1 MTETNK
7 IQGLFPFSI
16 PAIYCCSQPFLEAN
30 MCVCFVHCFTPILI
44 DVSIS
49 PCRNLLK
56 SMRPY
61 LTVSIC
67 CSTQKWKRRKQ
78 SSRWQWNEWRNWPC
92 DIKKNPKNQGI
103 HWCYKIRNPL
113 STSEISDITT
123 STLNVAELSA
133 WWSLEFL
140 YTEEFFPRENFVL
153 IHI

>member
-16 PAIYCCSQPFLEAN
+16 PAIYCCSQLFLEAN

-61 LTVSIC
+61 LTLSIC
-67 CSTQKWKRRKQ
+67 CSTQKWDRRKQ
-78 SSRWQWNEWRNWPC
+78 SCRWQWNEWRNWPC

-140 YTEEFFPRENFVL
+140 YIEEFFPRENFVL

>member
-16 PAIYCCSQPFLEAN
+16 PAIYCCSQLFLEAN

-61 LTVSIC
+61 LTLSIC
-67 CSTQKWKRRKQ
+67 CSTQKWDRRKQ
-78 SSRWQWNEWRNWPC
+78 SCRWQWNEWRNWPC
-92 DIKKNPKNQGI
+92 DIKKKTLKTKGSI
-103 HWCYKIRNPL
+103 DVIK
-113 STSEISDITT
+113 SEIPSVLLKFQ
-123 STLNVAELSA
+123 TLLHLLLTWLNYLHDDH
-133 WWSLEFL
+133 WNFFTLKN
-140 YTEEFFPRENFVL
+140 FFPGRTL
-153 IHI
+153 S